1 MGAVRTDT
9 LTSEGDCSN
18 TYRKMK
24 VLCFSL
30 IVLQCSVS
38 AAVTAVKYL
47 GLPAPAL
54 GYTTQSISPS
64 IYPLR
69 TALDVLQPSLPRY
82 TFPWAPATA
91 GYYPAHAPVV
101 SVQSPL
107 FSAPAFAPVAVPT
120 KILTKPVATDEEPVA
135 VDVAEEITDD
145 GVRPLGEITIRK
157 EVDSLPSLSASNFR
171 GTNTPVIPAGI
182 VQATQPHFVQ
192 TIFKNDKLSP
202 SLQFVSQI
210 NSKVSPVLQE
220 IKASGVTVF

>member
-1 MGAVRTDT
+1 
-9 LTSEGDCSN
+9 
-18 TYRKMK
+18 MK

-30 IVLQCSVS
+30 IVLQSSAS

-47 GLPAPAL
+47 GVPAPSSL
-54 GYTTQSISPS
+54 GYTAQSISPS

-69 TALDVLQPSLPRY
+69 TALDVLQPSFPRY
-82 TFPWAPATA
+82 AFPWTAAAAPA
-91 GYYPAHAPVV
+91 GYYPAPVV

-107 FSAPAFAPVAVPT
+107 FSAPAFAPAAVPT
-120 KILTKPVATDEEPVA
+120 KILTEPVATDEEPIA

-145 GVRPLGEITIRK
+145 GVKPLGEITIRK
-157 EVDSLPSLSASNFR
+157 EVDSLPSLPASNFR
-171 GTNTPVIPAGI
+171 GTNAPVIPAGI

-210 NSKVSPVLQE
+210 NSKDSLVLQE
-220 IKASGVTVF
+220 IKASGVSVF

>member
-1 MGAVRTDT
+1 
-9 LTSEGDCSN
+9 
-18 TYRKMK
+18 MK

-30 IVLQCSVS
+30 IVLQCSVD

-47 GLPAPAL
+47 GLPAPYA
-54 GYTTQSISPS
+54 TQSISPS

-69 TALDVLQPSLPRY
+69 TALDVLQPSFPRY
-82 TFPWAPATA
+82 AFSWPAAAPA
-91 GYYPAHAPVV
+91 GYYPAPVV

-107 FSAPAFAPVAVPT
+107 FSAPAVAPVVPT
-120 KILTKPVATDEEPVA
+120 KILTTEPVATDDEPIA

-157 EVDSLPSLSASNFR
+157 EVDSLPTLPVSNFR
-171 GTNTPVIPAGI
+171 GTSPIIPAGI

-220 IKASGVTVF
+220 IKASGVQVF